1 MNRMPIE
8 PITVLLIEDDP
19 EDADLFREML
29 SERNADWYEVEWVDC
44 LQAGL
49 ERLTVGPADLV
60 ILDLSLPDGQG
71 LETFGRLH
79 VQAPD
84 VPIVVLSGLDD
95 ESLAVRAVQEGA
107 QDYLVKGQVD
117 GHGLARAM
125 RYALERAR
133 AESALR
139 KARDELEG
147 RVRERTAELAEANA
161 AMRQEIEQRRRLSAA
176 IEQAAEGVIIAD
188 VQGRVLYVN
197 PAFEQMTG
205 YDGRQVVGQTMHF
218 LSSDKQHPA
227 VLNEMQATIHAG
239 KVWHGQL
246 VVKRKDNTLLTME
259 LTVTPVRDEQGEI
272 VNYVGLHRDVTRELQ
287 LEEQRRQ
294 SQRMEAVGLLAG
306 GIAHDF
312 NNLLTAIT
320 GFAGLAQLQLKPDHP
335 ARELVDMVLDSGWRA
350 ADLVHQL
357 LIFSRR
363 QVVEPETTDLNSI
376 VTGTGK
382 LLQRTIGE
390 HVQMQISPA
399 ADLWPVKV
407 DPTQFEQVI
416 INLAVN
422 ARDAMP
428 DGGVLTIE
436 TANVV
441 FDEGQAATHLGP
453 GPGEYVLLAVS
464 DTGAGMSEE
473 VRSHIFE
480 PFFTTKALGQGTGL
494 GLATVYSIVQQAGGH
509 IEVFSQ
515 EGQGT
520 VFKVYL
526 PRAEQVA
533 APAPHAEPGDS
544 PPRGTETVLLT
555 EDEQAVRELA
565 ALALEKQGYRVLKAA
580 DGPEA
585 LRLASEHGGEIH
597 LLLTDVIM
605 PGMKGKAL
613 AERMAEI
620 CPDIRTLFMSGY
632 ADSMVARHGLLEPGV
647 SFIEKPFSLVD
658 LARKVREVLDE

>member
-1 MNRMPIE
+1 MSTE

-19 EDADLFREML
+19 GDADLFRAML
-29 SERNADWYEVEWVDC
+29 SERNADWCEVEWVDH

-49 ERLTVGPADLV
+49 ERLAAGPADLV
-60 ILDLSLPDGQG
+60 MLDLSLPDGQR
-71 LETFGRLH
+71 LETFGKLH
-79 VQAPD
+79 TQVPD

-117 GHGLARAM
+117 GHGLVRAI
-125 RYALERAR
+125 RYAIERGR

-139 KARDELEG
+139 KARDELEI

-188 VQGRVLYVN
+188 VQGWILYVN
-197 PAFEQMTG
+197 PAFEQMSG
-205 YDGRQVVGQTMHF
+205 YKGGQVVGQRMHF
-218 LSSDKQHPA
+218 LNSDKQDAA
-227 VLNEMQATIHAG
+227 VFREMQAAIHAG

-246 VVKRKDNTLLTME
+246 VMKKKDDTLLTVE

-287 LEEQRRQ
+287 MEEQRRQ

-320 GFAGLAQLQLKPDHP
+320 GFAGLAQLQLKPDNP

-350 ADLVHQL
+350 ADLVRQL

-363 QVVEPETTDLNSI
+363 QDVKPETMDLNSI
-376 VTGTGK
+376 LTGTGK

-399 ADLWPVKV
+399 TDLWPVKV

-436 TANVV
+436 TANIVLNAG
-441 FDEGQAATHLGP
+441 DAAAHLGAR
-453 GPGEYVLLAVS
+453 PGEYVLLAVS
-464 DTGAGMSEE
+464 DTGAGMSAE

-480 PFFTTKALGQGTGL
+480 PFFTTKAMGQGTGL

-509 IEVFSQ
+509 IGVYSQ

-520 VFKVYL
+520 VFKIYL
-526 PRAEQVA
+526 PRAAQAA
-533 APAPHAEPGDS
+533 APVTRDEQADGL
-544 PPRGTETVLLT
+544 PRGTETVLLT
-555 EDEQAVRELA
+555 EDELAVRELA
-565 ALALEKQGYRVLKAA
+565 ALALEEQGYRVLRAA
-580 DGPEA
+580 DGYEA
-585 LRLASEHGGEIH
+585 LRLAGEHGGEIR

-605 PGMKGKAL
+605 PGMNGKVL
-613 AERMAEI
+613 AEQMAQAW
-620 CPDIRTLFMSGY
+620 PGIRTLFMSGY

-647 SFIEKPFSLVD
+647 ALIEKPFSLAD
-658 LARKVREVLDE
+658 LTRKVREVLDGN